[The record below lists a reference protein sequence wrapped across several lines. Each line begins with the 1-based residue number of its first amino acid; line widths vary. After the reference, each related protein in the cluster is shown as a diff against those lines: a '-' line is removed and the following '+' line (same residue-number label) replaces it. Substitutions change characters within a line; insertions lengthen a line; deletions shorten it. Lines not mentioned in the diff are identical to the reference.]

1 MDGSPN
7 SAGGTG
13 LMDRVRQGATT
24 QLGNQ
29 KDKATDGLGSVA
41 EAVRQTTQHLREQRH
56 ETIARYVDEAAA
68 QLERVSQRL
77 REKNVGE
84 MLDDAQEFARRR
96 PAVFIGTAFAL
107 GMISARFFKSS
118 RDRRADD
125 RPTSG
130 YGTSSET
137 RSRAASSWG
146 QTGVR
151 PGSDR
156 GQTPTGRV

>member
-1 MDGSPN
+1 MDVSSN

-29 KDKATDGLGSVA
+29 KDKATEGIGTVA

-56 ETIARYVDEAAA
+56 DTIARYVDEAAN

-77 REKNVGE
+77 RDKDVGE
-84 MLDDAQEFARRR
+84 MLNDAQDFARRR

-118 RDRRADD
+118 RERQLNER
-125 RPTSG
+125 TSQG
-130 YGTSSET
+130 YGSTGGVRPGSDQ
-137 RSRAASSWG
+137 G
-146 QTGVR
+146 QTSVR

-156 GQTPTGRV
+156 GQTSTGRI